1 MIAAVVTDSEHRISR
16 KGDGFGTLIIEDY
29 YESYKLFLF
38 GENYLKF
45 KHFMEIGTF
54 VIVKGKIERSRWK
67 KELEFAVH
75 GMELLQG
82 LREKKAKN
90 LEVKLSAST
99 INESLIKELQAVLMD
114 NDAKGN
120 CRVRFTVYDPLEK
133 IQVILPSRSIKVQP
147 TNELLKKL
155 EDLKV
160 DFSLN

>member
-1 MIAAVVTDSEHRISR
+1 
-16 KGDGFGTLIIEDY
+16 
-29 YESYKLFLF
+29 
-38 GENYLKF
+38 
-45 KHFMEIGTF
+45 
-54 VIVKGKIERSRWK
+54 
-67 KELEFAVH
+67 
-75 GMELLQG
+75 
-82 LREKKAKN
+82 
-90 LEVKLSAST
+90 
-99 INESLIKELQAVLMD
+99 MD